1 MGFKGLATIGPPPAL
16 GAPEERN
23 TGLGLVP
30 EAEVVDG
37 APASHA
43 RPAPRLAK
51 ASNELGI
58 RHVGDVFCHG
68 CGAHQLLLPV
78 AMFPP

>member
-1 MGFKGLATIGPPPAL
+1 MGFKGLATIGPTPAV
-16 GAPEERN
+16 GAPEERHA
-23 TGLGLVP
+23 GPRLVP
-30 EAEVVDG
+30 EPKVVDRT
-37 APASHA
+37 PTRHA

-51 ASNELGI
+51 VLDELGI
-58 RHVGDVFCHG
+58 RHVSCVFGHG